1 MKKINAFW
9 LQKGLVY
16 SFIAVTVLLSI
27 AGLGFMTNYYKLFFD
42 GTPEMYDF
50 YKGVQVFNRVL
61 FKASIV
67 FVVMAFLMI
76 AFDLNKEKNGVIGV
90 IYTLVVTY
98 YVISTSG
105 VILRAIP
112 YYQNIYES
120 FDFSVVNDYQPSSL
134 AFTASRYF
142 TYGAIAIIIPLAAIV
157 VIRFIQNVASKR
169 SLKND

>member
-1 MKKINAFW
+1 MKKINTFW
-9 LQKGLVY
+9 LQKALVY
-16 SFIAVTVLLSI
+16 SFIAMTVLLFI

-42 GTPEMYDF
+42 GTPEMYDY

-61 FKASIV
+61 FKASVV

-76 AFDLNKEKNGVIGV
+76 AFDLNKQKNGIVGV
-90 IYTLVVTY
+90 IYTAIVTY
-98 YVISTSG
+98 YVLSTSG

-120 FDFSVVNDYQPSSL
+120 FDFSVVKDYEPSSL
-134 AFTASRYF
+134 AFNASRYF
-142 TYGAIAIIIPLAAIV
+142 TYGVIAIIIPLAAIV
-157 VIRFIQNVASKR
+157 IFRFIINVADKR